1 MVVFVCVLGGGLT
14 AHCAVVVVLVAVVVI
29 GGCST
34 CIVCTRE
41 AAAVDT
47 CQDTG
52 GEFGGRRGEG
62 G

>member
-1 MVVFVCVLGGGLT
+1 MVVFVFVCVLGGGLT
-14 AHCAVVVVLVAVVVI
+14 AHCAVVVVAVVVI